1 MDLKELIDKSNL
13 TPIELAKCIKTFKII
28 TDNNT
33 EYVVYVHEYA
43 TKYTFTVKYSLNG
56 YFNIVLDN
64 TSYIHNIIV
73 EFIKNT
79 IKMDKL
85 CQ

>member
-1 MDLKELIDKSNL
+1 MSIKILFMDRKSFSW
-13 TPIELAKCIKTFKII
+13 EYYFKIKY

>member
-1 MDLKELIDKSNL
+1 MSIKILFMDRKSSYW
-13 TPIELAKCIKTFKII
+13 EYYFKII
-28 TDNNT
+28 YTDNNT
-33 EYVVYVHEYA
+33 EYVIYVD
-43 TKYTFTVKYSLNG
+43 KYDTTYSFTVKYSFNG